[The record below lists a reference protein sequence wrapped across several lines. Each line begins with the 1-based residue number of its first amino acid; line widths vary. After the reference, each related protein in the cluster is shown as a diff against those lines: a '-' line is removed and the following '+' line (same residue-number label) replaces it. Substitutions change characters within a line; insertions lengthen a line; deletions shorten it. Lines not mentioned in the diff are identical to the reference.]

1 MDDINRQLHSIIQKM
16 TKVML
21 KLYNSQQIFKSNSS
35 FQRLNQFE
43 NLKIRLNG
51 ISVGSS
57 TGIVLLSKEV

>member
-21 KLYNSQQIFKSNSS
+21 KLYNSQQMFKSNSS

-51 ISVGSS
+51 ISAGSS